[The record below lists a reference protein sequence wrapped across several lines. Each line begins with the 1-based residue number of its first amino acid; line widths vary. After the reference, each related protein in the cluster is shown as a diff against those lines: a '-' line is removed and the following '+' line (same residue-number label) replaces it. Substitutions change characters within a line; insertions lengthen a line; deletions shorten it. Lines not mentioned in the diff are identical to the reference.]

1 MSEVPQPRPDG
12 PVDAPPVEATGPAP
26 HVPAGETTAGQVT
39 TAATAD
45 PGTTAGGTTDLATA
59 GEDVSG
65 QVDLDEIE
73 RDLDAVEAA
82 LGRLDD
88 GSYWRDE
95 STGEEIPDSTLDE
108 DPTAR
113 RA

>member
-39 TAATAD
+39 TAATTD
-45 PGTTAGGTTDLATA
+45 PGTTA

-95 STGEEIPDSTLDE
+95 STGEEIPDSTLDD